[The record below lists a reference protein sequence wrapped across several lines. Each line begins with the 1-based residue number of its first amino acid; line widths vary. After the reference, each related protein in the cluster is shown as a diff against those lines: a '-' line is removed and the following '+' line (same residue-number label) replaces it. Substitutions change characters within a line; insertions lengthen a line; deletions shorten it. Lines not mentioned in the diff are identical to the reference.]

1 MKIYTI
7 KNINYNFKI
16 ITKINEDRLGN
27 DEYPEG
33 IIAKSIGYI
42 YEHYGEPIVKNLTN
56 IQQRPHEFYKHQTV
70 SDFSAKEGKICQEII
85 AAAAIPKKASQCHQ
99 PPPLNDITLDHLN
112 LYFILIMKLKQQ
124 QKDRTQRVTS
134 NEELQSFVIKLQL
147 FI

>member
-70 SDFSAKEGKICQEII
+70 RPMLMKDKFVMKSKQASLVTRKSYAETSRRFSVSGSIKHKQ
-85 AAAAIPKKASQCHQ
+85 
-99 PPPLNDITLDHLN
+99 NTFF
-112 LYFILIMKLKQQ
+112 YILSVAQT
-124 QKDRTQRVTS
+124 DG
-134 NEELQSFVIKLQL
+134 
-147 FI
+147 